1 MKTRPES
8 LALLYEHTET
18 DSLRK
23 HALAVEA
30 VMRHFARELG
40 EDEELWGQTGLL
52 HDFDYEKHPTEA
64 EHPTWGCALLRE
76 LGYPDELI
84 HAILGHAEYTG
95 VARTSRLDRY
105 LFACDELTGLVT
117 AVALV
122 RPNKSIHEVEVKS
135 VKKKLKDKGFARTV
149 NRDDVR
155 KGFEEL
161 GVVPE
166 EHIGEVIRALRG
178 VAAEVGLAGTGSGG
192 E

>member
-1 MKTRPES
+1 MKTRDDA
-8 LALLYEHTET
+8 LALLFEHTET

-23 HALAVEA
+23 HALSVEA
-30 VMRHFARELG
+30 VMRHFARKSG
-40 EDEELWGQTGLL
+40 EDEELWGMTGLL
-52 HDFDYEKHPTEA
+52 HDFDYEKHPTPE

-76 LGYPDELI
+76 QGYPEELVV
-84 HAILGHAEYTG
+84 AILGHADYTN
-95 VARTSRLDRY
+95 VPRETLLART

-161 GVVPE
+161 GVTPE
-166 EHIGEVIRALRG
+166 EHVAEVIAALRA
-178 VAAEVGLAGTGSGG
+178 VAEEVGLAGAGA
-192 E
+192 